1 MGNSLSSIWVSTTF
15 YKNTID
21 KEITNT
27 NKYDND
33 NDYDIVYETKDDR
46 NDIDINMLDNE
57 INNTKKYDNNDN
69 VIDID
74 TQISTYI
81 RNNNIYNYTTNK
93 IIINLIK
100 NNNNNINYIDK
111 VLQRYPS
118 IMKNLEN
125 INTFQI
131 MYDEVFY

>member
-1 MGNSLSSIWVSTTF
+1 MGNSLSTLCVSTSF
-15 YKNTID
+15 LD

-27 NKYDND
+27 TKYDI
-33 NDYDIVYETKDDR
+33 DYDIVYETKDDR
-46 NDIDINMLDNE
+46 NDDRNDIDINMLDKE
-57 INNTKKYDNNDN
+57 INNTKKYDD
-69 VIDID
+69 IDID
-74 TQISTYI
+74 IQISSYI

-118 IMKNLEN
+118 IMTNLEN
-125 INTFQI
+125 LNTFQI
-131 MYDEVFY
+131 LYDEVFY